1 MLFCVPTILAQVR
14 TILYKCFVFCIFIKL
29 GEIHISQKN
38 PTMYIVYS
46 QRIILVGG
54 IILKDTLH
62 CMRKLWY

>member
-1 MLFCVPTILAQVR
+1 MLFCVHTILAQVR
-14 TILYKCFVFCIFIKL
+14 TILYCFVFCVFIKL
-29 GEIHISQKN
+29 GEIHISQKK

-62 CMRKLWY
+62 CMRKLRY